1 MLFGFAY
8 CLNLSLT
15 ISFCR
20 PDFVNAYIDYIFNS
34 SVAPLFNAFYD
45 GFHKVCGGKVLELFQ
60 PNELQAM
67 VIGNT
72 NYDWKELE
80 KVWKYFRIFSS
91 KTHKNELRG
100 MYSLL

>member
-1 MLFGFAY
+1 MFPL
-8 CLNLSLT
+8 
-15 ISFCR
+15 R
-20 PDFVNAYIDYIFNS
+20 PEFVNAYVDYIFNR
-34 SVAPLFNAFYD
+34 SVASLFESFFA

-80 KVWKYFRIFSS
+80 KVSTNILNITLYLKF
-91 KTHKNELRG
+91 
-100 MYSLL
+100 YSLL